1 MRLSLSSTT
10 GWASK
15 PSAQPGR
22 SDGAPEEGAGL
33 LDWVIM
39 VPAGRLLIVDDEIPV
54 LEVLSE
60 YFVAQGYV
68 VDTASS
74 GEVALSA
81 VSRRRPDLILLD
93 MRMPGIDGVE
103 TLRRLRALDASLPVI
118 MVTANEDV
126 TLARE
131 TLQIGAFDYVAK
143 PFDFA
148 YLERTVSAGLMHAGV
163 ASTDWDKLDGGDE
176 PWQRLA
182 RAVFHAVRTMAEA
195 GRVSTGTRLEA
206 AALAAARDGHAGRAD
221 LAAEHLGEITLLVSI
236 AAELGDLAGAELAAV
251 EAAVNGA
258 PRASSPAA

>member
-1 MRLSLSSTT
+1 MRS
-10 GWASK
+10 
-15 PSAQPGR
+15 
-22 SDGAPEEGAGL
+22 
-33 LDWVIM
+33 M

-60 YFVAQGYV
+60 YFVSQGYV

-81 VSRRRPDLILLD
+81 VRRRRPDLVLLD

-103 TLRRLRALDASLPVI
+103 TLRRLRALDATLPVI

-126 TLARE
+126 ALARE

-148 YLERTVSAGLMHAGV
+148 YLERTVSAGLLHAGV
-163 ASTDWDKLDGGDE
+163 ALLDKIEGGDE
-176 PWQRLA
+176 PWKRLV
-182 RAVFHAVRTMAEA
+182 RAVFHAVREMSEA
-195 GRVSTGTRLEA
+195 GRTSTGTRLEA
-206 AALAAARDGHAGRAD
+206 AALAAARDGDAGRAD
-221 LAAEHLGEITLLVSI
+221 LAAEHLGEVALLVSI

-251 EAAVNGA
+251 EAAVNGV